1 MHHCIRIDLTLLA
14 PPEGVFD
21 LQSCITARPD
31 RHARAHRHLAIVHS
45 SSALE
50 SILLHIKNSTAS
62 SIYQSLRPLEARF
75 HYTPFLDYAMA
86 TSMSVVDL
94 SPKKSMELG

>member
-1 MHHCIRIDLTLLA
+1 M
-14 PPEGVFD
+14 
-21 LQSCITARPD
+21 
-31 RHARAHRHLAIVHS
+31 
-45 SSALE
+45 
-50 SILLHIKNSTAS
+50 LHIKNSTAS